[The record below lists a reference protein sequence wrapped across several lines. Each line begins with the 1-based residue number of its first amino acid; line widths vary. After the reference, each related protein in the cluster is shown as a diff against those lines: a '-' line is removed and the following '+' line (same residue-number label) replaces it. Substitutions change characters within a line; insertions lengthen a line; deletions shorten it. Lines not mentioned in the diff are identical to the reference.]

1 MEVMYMLVAL
11 NQKNQHVYADKL
23 KTERRT
29 NTKKEEYICPC
40 CQAPV
45 FLKQGKLKQAH
56 FAHYHQTTCQV
67 FSEGETEEHLLGKK
81 LLFEW
86 FVKQGVPC
94 QLEAYLP
101 GLKQRPDLLVW
112 LNSKTPIVI
121 EFQCSSLSSDRMIER
136 TEGYQNNQYEVY
148 WILGSKFKFTQKL
161 TSFQR
166 LFMKKSKTYG
176 YYLYSLDVYQQQLH
190 LISNIHQKKVSQ
202 QVACEKTTFKSIGH
216 FSDLFMKRAIE
227 TKMESPFYCRPQET
241 LKKELLQSHL
251 LLNRRRRYQ
260 EPEMVAFQKYIY
272 RHGHSLVSLPM
283 EVYLPVENKVAIK
296 KMPHFWKYILLEW
309 LVQKELKT
317 ILTKQEIDNQIKRMI
332 DKQQLVFFTMPLVTL
347 NEQIESL
354 LPFIEFLTT
363 QGILEKITKKEWRIK
378 ARPYYYLNEQE
389 KIKDFSGTKT
399 AMEN

>member
-1 MEVMYMLVAL
+1 MLIAL
-11 NQKNQHVYADKL
+11 NQKNQHVYADRL
-23 KTERRT
+23 KIERRT
-29 NTKKEEYICPC
+29 STKKEEYVCPC

-45 FLKQGKLKQAH
+45 FLKQGNLKQAH

-81 LLFEW
+81 MLFEW
-86 FVKQGVPC
+86 FVNQGIPC

-112 LNSKTPIVI
+112 LNSKTPIVF
-121 EFQCSSLSSDRMIER
+121 EFQCSSLSPNRMIER

-161 TSFQR
+161 TAFQR
-166 LFMKKSKTYG
+166 LFMKKNETYG
-176 YYLYSLDVYQQQLH
+176 YYLYGLDVYQQQLY
-190 LISNIHQKKVSQ
+190 LVSNIHQKKVSQ
-202 QVACEKTTFKSIGH
+202 QVACEKTTFKSTVL
-216 FSDLFMKRAIE
+216 FSELFIRKTTEM
-227 TKMESPFYCRPQET
+227 KMESSIYCRQQEA

-272 RHGHSLVSLPM
+272 RHGHSLVSLPK

-296 KMPHFWKYILLEW
+296 TMPHFWKYILLEW
-309 LVQKELKT
+309 LVQKELGT
-317 ILTKQEIDNQIKRMI
+317 ILTKQEIVNQIKRMI
-332 DKQQLVFFTMPLVTL
+332 NKQQLVFFTMPLVTL

-354 LPFIEFLTT
+354 LPFIESLAA
-363 QGILEKITKKEWRIK
+363 QGILEKTNKSEWQVK

-389 KIKDFSGTKT
+389 KIKDFSTVQ
-399 AMEN
+399 MSIES